1 LAELIFTRAEIR
13 LIELVSQLRKPNIIT
28 ADPRVVLS
36 RSRVSTGARTIEPP
50 NFRILIDVEL
60 SFEISELAPTG
71 KVATLL
77 LADATKMVSG
87 ISSPIEVEVAGLVA
101 LGILL
106 IEDVRLWQLLSLMLW
121 LVLSILGR
129 IAGRAS
135 DVGR

>member
-1 LAELIFTRAEIR
+1 MA
-13 LIELVSQLRKPNIIT
+13 